1 MYSNNAITN
10 NRNNITLG
18 AYRDAIISIFSDENV
33 VRAIGTI
40 NSMYEEYLTLS
51 HKIDQR
57 AFLREGECLSAKARE
72 FQRTAEEA
80 QKSLKEGIG
89 RAASKFRGNSKEAFV
104 ARKVQSDLQKALN
117 ASNYNKQQYARRAAT
132 ALENASKSKIMA
144 ANLGKFTYGATVA
157 MGTLS
162 MGSAWWKALDEEGNW
177 SDVGLSSASF
187 LGGLMGFQWGAALGV
202 GAFGLLT
209 GGAGWLVVGTII
221 GGGSGAWWGSLGA
234 EKAWRWFEDFLNLNR
249 SDKFHVT
256 DPLALDLD
264 GDSIETVAT
273 KGLAGAL
280 FDHRSQ
286 GIRTATGWI
295 AAYDGFPVRK
305 LNSNGGIISTTDT
318 IFQSLH
324 TWLDH
329 QPNDTCH

>member
-18 AYRDAIISIFSDENV
+18 AYRDAIIFIFSDENV

-40 NSMYEEYLTLS
+40 NSMYEEYLTRS
-51 HKIDQR
+51 HKIDQKE
-57 AFLREGECLSAKARE
+57 FLREGERLSAKARE

-132 ALENASKSKIMA
+132 ALENASKSKVMA

-202 GAFGLLT
+202 GAFGLLIYL
-209 GGAGWLVVGTII
+209 LVAQVG
-221 GGGSGAWWGSLGA
+221 
-234 EKAWRWFEDFLNLNR
+234 
-249 SDKFHVT
+249 
-256 DPLALDLD
+256 
-264 GDSIETVAT
+264 
-273 KGLAGAL
+273 
-280 FDHRSQ
+280 
-286 GIRTATGWI
+286 
-295 AAYDGFPVRK
+295 
-305 LNSNGGIISTTDT
+305 
-318 IFQSLH
+318 
-324 TWLDH
+324 
-329 QPNDTCH
+329 